1 MAKPSPKSLL
11 TKFCKL
17 IPVKND
23 LGELQ
28 MPHRSDEIED
38 PPKNDV
44 LPLEDRGPLWL
55 DHKRVSDVDANLVDG
70 NPFISAAF
78 G

>member
-38 PPKNDV
+38 PLQNDA
-44 LPLEDRGPLWL
+44 LPLEDRGTLWL

>member
-1 MAKPSPKSLL
+1 
-11 TKFCKL
+11 
-17 IPVKND
+17 
-23 LGELQ
+23 

-38 PPKNDV
+38 PPQNDV
-44 LPLEDRGPLWL
+44 LPLEDRGTLWL

>member
-38 PPKNDV
+38 PPHNEV
-44 LPLEDRGPLWL
+44 LPLEDRGTLWL
-55 DHKRVSDVDANLVDG
+55 DHKRVSDVDANLVDR
-70 NPFISAAF
+70 NPFISAIF

>member
-28 MPHRSDEIED
+28 IPHRSDEIED
-38 PPKNDV
+38 PPQNNV
-44 LPLEDRGPLWL
+44 LPLKHRGTLWL

>member
-1 MAKPSPKSLL
+1 MAKPSPESLL

-28 MPHRSDEIED
+28 MPLRSDEIED
-38 PPKNDV
+38 PPHNEV
-44 LPLEDRGPLWL
+44 LPLEDRGTLWL
-55 DHKRVSDVDANLVDG
+55 DHKRVSDIDANLVEG

>member
-38 PPKNDV
+38 PPRNEV
-44 LPLEDRGPLWL
+44 LPLEDRGTLWL
-55 DHKRVSDVDANLVDG
+55 DHKRVSNTDANLVEG